1 MGLIKQLGRLIR
13 ECLAKQTEVSFSQ
26 IDRTARH
33 DPAILSRAEYRLQC
47 DSGVSP
53 ASFGAMEKLFEFCSA
68 LDGLHVRYGVL
79 VARDDAVM
87 VTVVIPGQYVEIEF
101 FSDGSVEVERF
112 LSRGVEEASD
122 ADLEHVIETFRS

>member
-1 MGLIKQLGRLIR
+1 
-13 ECLAKQTEVSFSQ
+13 
-26 IDRTARH
+26 
-33 DPAILSRAEYRLQC
+33 
-47 DSGVSP
+47 
-53 ASFGAMEKLFEFCSA
+53 
-68 LDGLHVRYGVL
+68 
-79 VARDDAVM
+79 M